1 MAATHWE
8 VDGSTLCGRDASDGP
23 RILLLTTADAA
34 DVTCKRC
41 LHALN
46 APEYVGTS
54 RGRKQYKLT
63 AKGGPWDGKEVVLG
77 EQVSGPMSMWIH
89 VGEHVGRY
97 NMNTGVWTPK
107 EMTE

>member
-1 MAATHWE
+1 MAVTHYNE
-8 VDGSTLCGRDASDGP
+8 GGGP
-23 RILLLTTADAA
+23 RCRDLPGLPVMTTDAA

-46 APEYVGTS
+46 APEYVGQS
-54 RGRKQYKLT
+54 RGRKQFKLT
-63 AKGGPWDGKEVVLG
+63 ARGGPWDGKEVVLA

-89 VGEHVGRY
+89 VGGHVGRY

-107 EMTE
+107 EKG

>member
-8 VDGSTLCGRDASDGP
+8 VDGGSLCGRRPD
-23 RILLLTTADAA
+23 RITLTTDAA

-63 AKGGPWDGKEVVLG
+63 AKGGPWDGKEFVLG
-77 EQVSGPMSMWIH
+77 EQVSGPMSMLIC
-89 VGEHVGRY
+89 VGKHAGRY

-107 EMTE
+107 ERTE

>member
-8 VDGSTLCGRDASDGP
+8 VDGESLCGRRPDS
-23 RILLLTTADAA
+23 ITLTTTSA

-46 APEYVGTS
+46 APVYVGSS

-63 AKGGPWDGKEVVLG
+63 ARGGPWDGKEVVLG
-77 EQVSGPMSMWIH
+77 AQESGPMSMWIH

-107 EMTE
+107 EKG

>member
-8 VDGSTLCGRDASDGP
+8 VDGESLCGRRPD
-23 RILLLTTADAA
+23 RITLTTDSAA
-34 DVTCKRC
+34 VTCKRC

-46 APEYVGTS
+46 APEYVGTN
-54 RGRKQYKLT
+54 RGRKQFKLT

-107 EMTE
+107 EKAE